1 MDDLQELIN
10 RLEHWRRADTGFDGP
25 TPRHQAIDALRE
37 RGPGVVPSLIERLE
51 DLLAAAARHQER
63 VAAVQE
69 VWDAWYEEGDRL
81 TDEYGLGA
89 DIEPYRTISSDSLP
103 QQSARDQNYRDPYHL
118 KQGIIEALHHLG
130 DQRAA
135 PVLTAALSDLAC
147 IPWAARALRD
157 IHADQPVPA
166 LLDAVTLIDHQVN
179 KDIVFDP
186 VLAALRHYAVSMGQ
200 ARERFEAE
208 SSPLGRVRLMHLLEE
223 LPDDGAGRPAE
234 SQIRDSLIFLAMD
247 DRDTMVQ
254 LQAIDALGEIDNRGM
269 EKRGS
274 GVSGMDA
281 PPPAAIVRSAI
292 ALAAH
297 GNPPGHDRELTSRLR
312 RLAVDTPTVL
322 RAVEAVLTQDSPEPD
337 QKELRLALR
346 LALQVNISTMGADAP
361 MRLIRALHSA
371 SSRPQAG
378 DRALFVLRRHDYVL
392 FGQMTQDDDALR
404 AEARAIFEA
413 MAGPKDHA
421 RLAQFTASRR
431 GRWSRLL
438 SRFTRR

>member
-1 MDDLQELIN
+1 MDDLQELID
-10 RLEHWRRADTGFDGP
+10 RLEHWQRADTGFDGP
-25 TPRHQAIDALRE
+25 TPRHRAIDALRE
-37 RGPGVVPSLIERLE
+37 RGPGVVPALAGRLE
-51 DLLAAAARHQER
+51 DLLAATARHHER

-89 DIEPYRTISSDSLP
+89 DIEPYRTVSSDSLP
-103 QQSARDQNYRDPYHL
+103 QQSARDQGYRDPYHL

-130 DQRAA
+130 DRRAA

-147 IPWAARALRD
+147 VPAAARALRD

-166 LLDAVTLIDHQVN
+166 LLDAVTLIDHHAN

-186 VLAALRHYAVSMGQ
+186 VLAALRHYGVSVGQ

-223 LPDDGAGRPAE
+223 LPDDGADRPAK

-254 LQAIDALGEIDNRGM
+254 SQAIRALGELDNRGM
-269 EKRGS
+269 ERGS
-274 GVSGMDA
+274 GVSGMDT

-312 RLAVDTPTVL
+312 RLAVDTPTVF
-322 RAVEAVLTQDSPEPD
+322 RAVEAVLTQDFPTPD
-337 QKELRLALR
+337 EKELRLALR
-346 LALQVNISTMGADAP
+346 LALQVNISTMDADAP
-361 MRLIRALHSA
+361 MRLIRALYSA
-371 SSRPQAG
+371 SSHPQVG

-392 FGQMTQDDDALR
+392 FEQMTQDDDALR

-413 MAGPKDHA
+413 IAGPGDHA
-421 RLAQFTASRR
+421 RLAQFSAGRR